1 MLLSTAFSTRFHNPH
16 CASLDGDGDSLLKII
31 RMPVADASPTT
42 PSVLEQRMPGSSW
55 PRSLHARLSVW
66 LERLQGIG
74 NDRLETTLKRARHM
88 FAAQLSDH
96 GLCLG
101 LHNAAMSRCPEPADK
116 PIAASQKA
124 ISGLIHT
131 RLLKLGFSVLPL
143 FHSAILVTHNIS
155 PVTRSRLSDRD
166 TSKLGQDRN
175 IDAFSF
181 DTQKAWK
188 EVCCSPHPLYRSSS
202 TR

>member
-1 MLLSTAFSTRFHNPH
+1 MLLSTAFSARFHTPH

-42 PSVLEQRMPGSSW
+42 PSVLKQRMPGSSW
-55 PRSLHARLSVW
+55 PRSLHARPSAW

-101 LHNAAMSRCPEPADK
+101 LHNAAVSRRPEPADK
-116 PIAASQKA
+116 PIAASQEA

-131 RLLKLGFSVLPL
+131 RLLKLTIAQASQDLSTVFIPSGYFDYAQYP
-143 FHSAILVTHNIS
+143 
-155 PVTRSRLSDRD
+155 TR
-166 TSKLGQDRN
+166 
-175 IDAFSF
+175 DA
-181 DTQKAWK
+181 QPI
-188 EVCCSPHPLYRSSS
+188 VRS
-202 TR
+202 